1 MAPAPAASEPAPE
14 TKETEPEF
22 TWPEQIGPFSISDRS
37 GRFSLAVGLAAQVQV
52 KVKSSGTD
60 SDRETDTTVF
70 MRRIRP
76 TLKGTALSKDLVWY
90 LHLSTAPGA
99 LEFMDFYLD
108 YAFTPLLRLRA
119 GDCKVPF
126 TRYRVQSFKHLTLV
140 DWSVVTRYFG
150 AERQYGLT
158 LHSGYEKPGAIEYAL
173 GIYTGEN
180 ARGSH
185 AVGLGSLYGEPRTN
199 PSDLTDP
206 QPPASFH
213 PEMVAR
219 VAYNHG
225 GIDLGTDTD
234 FAGGGPRVS
243 AGVSLAWDTRPTR
256 YHDLSLRLA
265 PEVLFK
271 AGGFSM
277 AALGYLGFVPPVG
290 SDSGVETPRL
300 GLAGALAQV
309 SYLFLGRLELAARYG
324 VVVMMETLRDEA
336 RDRAD
341 QLVAAETDKDKAA
354 ALAKQYKDAGL
365 TEAEHEA
372 TLGINVYIIGRNLK
386 WQNDLTYKA
395 TPRVGLD
402 TKHDIQFRT
411 QLGLAF

>member
-1 MAPAPAASEPAPE
+1 
-14 TKETEPEF
+14 
-22 TWPEQIGPFSISDRS
+22 
-37 GRFSLAVGLAAQVQV
+37 
-52 KVKSSGTD
+52 
-60 SDRETDTTVF
+60 
-70 MRRIRP
+70 
-76 TLKGTALSKDLVWY
+76 
-90 LHLSTAPGA
+90 
-99 LEFMDFYLD
+99 
-108 YAFTPLLRLRA
+108 
-119 GDCKVPF
+119 
-126 TRYRVQSFKHLTLV
+126 
-140 DWSVVTRYFG
+140 
-150 AERQYGLT
+150 
-158 LHSGYEKPGAIEYAL
+158 
-173 GIYTGEN
+173 
-180 ARGSH
+180 
-185 AVGLGSLYGEPRTN
+185 
-199 PSDLTDP
+199 
-206 QPPASFH
+206 
-213 PEMVAR
+213 
-219 VAYNHG
+219 
-225 GIDLGTDTD
+225 
-234 FAGGGPRVS
+234 
-243 AGVSLAWDTRPTR
+243 
-256 YHDLSLRLA
+256 
-265 PEVLFK
+265 
-271 AGGFSM
+271 M

-354 ALAKQYKDAGL
+354 DLAKQYKDAGL